1 MARKSY
7 IYRILARLAYL
18 QATRSV
24 DEDDASA
31 ADLLYWLADTI
42 KREGDA
48 EFYQPRS
55 IEELKRSL
63 RNLEGIGVVQGSI
76 DPASEN
82 PEDKDRCRW
91 RFAGSLPADL
101 EILRRDGRSA
111 DDPPPQTPGDGGG
124 GGDGGGPGG
133 LAQILAHPVL
143 FALDEKD
150 LDAALANAFGADP
163 EGEE

>member
-18 QATRSV
+18 QATKPV
-24 DEDDASA
+24 YQDHASA
-31 ADLLYWLADTI
+31 SALYSWLMATI
-42 KREGDA
+42 EREGREQRHIPRDA
-48 EFYQPRS
+48 D
-55 IEELKRSL
+55 ELNGTL
-63 RNLEGIGVVQGSI
+63 RHLEAIGVVQSSI
-76 DPASEN
+76 TPSEDSN
-82 PEDKDRCRW
+82 DKDGYRW
-91 RFAGSLPADL
+91 RFAGNLPADL
-101 EILRRDGRSA
+101 EILSRDGGSS

-150 LDAALANAFGADP
+150 LDAALANAFGTDP
-163 EGEE
+163 DGLE